1 MAWITL
7 LLFLLFIGS
16 LFMDGE
22 SIAFTIILFGA
33 FLIFLFINIA
43 SYYIS
48 KGEIEEKK
56 IKQQELILVKK
67 REDQKQDSL
76 LIVLEAKIDDCIIK
90 KDTVLARQLLISFF
104 HTSDSLSPYLKE
116 SFFNG
121 DEQISYKKYWHQ
133 KRKEKLESLENVNKH
148 SFFKKLLN

>member
-16 LFMDGE
+16 LFMDAE
-22 SIAFTIILFGA
+22 YNAFTKILFGA

-133 KRKEKLESLENVNKH
+133 KRKEKTRK
-148 SFFKKLLN
+148 FGKC